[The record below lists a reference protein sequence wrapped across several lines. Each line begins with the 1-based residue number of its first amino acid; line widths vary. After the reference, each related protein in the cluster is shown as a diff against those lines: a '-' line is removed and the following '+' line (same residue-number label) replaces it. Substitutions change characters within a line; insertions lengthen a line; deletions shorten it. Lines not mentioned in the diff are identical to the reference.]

1 MRKNQ
6 TASYPTKTSLNL
18 VIREKSLGSPSRIL
32 PIAAGILVLLLAFG
46 KFAVWDRLSRVSRE
60 QDTLDSLLA
69 QVSQLTEQTADYSEV
84 LAAYSQY
91 TTSWMSQEEI
101 LLVDQADIL
110 SLVESQLMPS
120 ASVSRFSVN
129 GNVLSV
135 ELSHLTLQGVS
146 ELVQKLGELPQ
157 VLEVTVYSASS
168 QTQNEPISSVS
179 LSITLSSGYSGD
191 EGQEGG
197 DA

>member
-1 MRKNQ
+1 M
-6 TASYPTKTSLNL
+6 
-18 VIREKSLGSPSRIL
+18 
-32 PIAAGILVLLLAFG
+32 
-46 KFAVWDRLSRVSRE
+46 
-60 QDTLDSLLA
+60 
-69 QVSQLTEQTADYSEV
+69 
-84 LAAYSQY
+84 
-91 TTSWMSQEEI
+91 
-101 LLVDQADIL
+101 LVDQADIL
-110 SLVESQLMPS
+110 SLVETQLMPS

>member
-60 QDTLDSLLA
+60 QDALDFLLA

-110 SLVESQLMPS
+110 SLVETQLMPS

>member
-60 QDTLDSLLA
+60 QDALDSLLA

-84 LAAYSQY
+84 LAAYSQH

-110 SLVESQLMPS
+110 SLVQSQLMPR
-120 ASVSRFSVN
+120 AFVSRFSVN

-135 ELSHLTLQGVS
+135 ELSHLTLQGIS

>member
-60 QDTLDSLLA
+60 QDALDSLLA

-179 LSITLSSGYSGD
+179 LSITLSSGYSGN

>member
-46 KFAVWDRLSRVSRE
+46 KFAVWDRLSRVRRE

>member
-60 QDTLDSLLA
+60 QDALDSLLA

-110 SLVESQLMPS
+110 SLVETQLMPS